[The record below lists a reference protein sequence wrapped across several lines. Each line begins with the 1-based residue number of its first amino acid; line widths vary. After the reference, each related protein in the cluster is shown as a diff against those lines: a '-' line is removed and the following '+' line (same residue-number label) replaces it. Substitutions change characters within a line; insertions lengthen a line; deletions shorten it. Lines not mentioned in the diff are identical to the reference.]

1 MPKVRFVY
9 EKKRTDIDFTL
20 WGITYW
26 DYPAMVYTSY
36 DSIPEEVKI
45 FMENNK
51 PTEELD
57 NNILSRKY
65 GNDDDYTYESIV
77 RGFPWEN
84 R

>member
-1 MPKVRFVY
+1 MPKVRFIY

-26 DYPAMVYTSY
+26 DYPAMIYISY
-36 DSIPEEVKI
+36 DSIPEEAKK

-77 RGFPWEN
+77 RGSPWEN